1 MRKVIQLIAISFIY
15 YEQNDKIAWKR
26 VNSIKWHKQASIR
39 LTIMTCCWVLSVILQ
54 GYILYINK
62 SQYLESKE

>member
-26 VNSIKWHKQASIR
+26 VNRIEWHKKASKYSTYNYDM
-39 LTIMTCCWVLSVILQ
+39 LLVS
-54 GYILYINK
+54 
-62 SQYLESKE
+62 